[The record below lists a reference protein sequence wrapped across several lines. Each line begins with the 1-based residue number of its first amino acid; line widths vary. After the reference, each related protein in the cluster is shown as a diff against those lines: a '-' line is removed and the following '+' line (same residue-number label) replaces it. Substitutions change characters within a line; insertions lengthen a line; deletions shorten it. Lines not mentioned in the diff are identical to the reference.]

1 MKRLILMR
9 HAKSSWSDS
18 DLSDIDRPLGERGRK
33 GADDLG
39 VWMAAQGYAPDLV
52 IVSSATRCAETWDR
66 VAAALPIKTEIKTE
80 RALYNAP
87 AGDIRDIVR
96 ASGQGDTVLVVAHN
110 PGIGAMARDIRVDP
124 APHHASFDKY
134 PSGATTVLELPIDD
148 WSALDFGT
156 AHLEAYVT
164 PKELT

>member
-9 HAKSSWSDS
+9 HAKSSWSEG

-33 GADDLG
+33 GADELG
-39 VWMAAQGYAPDLV
+39 VWLAAQGYAPDLV
-52 IVSSATRCAETWDR
+52 IVSSATRCAETWAR
-66 VAAALPIKTEIKTE
+66 VAAGLSGTPEVTTE
-80 RALYNAP
+80 RALYMAPSEEIRNVIRANAK
-87 AGDIRDIVR
+87 
-96 ASGQGDTVLVVAHN
+96 GDTVLVIAHN
-110 PGIGAMARDIRVDP
+110 PGIGAMARDMRVDP
-124 APHHASFDKY
+124 APHHATFDKY

-164 PKELT
+164 PKELA